1 VSWKCLIS
9 AVKDAG
15 GVFFQQLWHPG
26 AMRVAPSG
34 KTFER
39 PSLSPSGLVQ
49 AGNVVGRAMT
59 LEEMEEI
66 KLAYVQAALIT
77 KGLGAD
83 GVEVHGAHGY
93 LLDQFLWR
101 ETNLR
106 EDGYGGDALEDR
118 LRFPAEVVAAIRYA
132 VGPDFPISYRFSQ
145 WKEIDFE
152 ATVVDSPEELEILLR
167 TLREAGAD
175 MFNVSAR
182 RFHRPAWD
190 GSDLGL
196 VGWAKSLTDAPVI
209 AVGGVGLNT
218 DLASELW
225 KGAQTQ
231 PDTVQSL
238 TCLLERFNRGEFDL
252 VAVGRSCA
260 ALSVDH
266 HHQYYRTP
274 PLARRAQCAGRSLR
288 AGHDSPVH
296 QAQTAVEDEDVA
308 GHEAGGRTQEEQRR
322 RDDLGH
328 RPEPSE
334 RREVQQPPAELGL
347 LDRAHLCRI
356 GGRRHRVRG
365 KHARGENVE
374 PEAVPA
380 PLPCHGADHRL
391 HAGGRRTRV
400 RGPGRFTRRERAAHR
415 HRDAG
420 PAPGDERPRPPLEH
434 VKRSDQARGD
444 DLGERLRG
452 HRLDVGRGVDVG
464 GAVKERLRAGAG
476 MLLDL
481 GERPIDDGRVADV
494 AGDAAHLAGS
504 SARQRP
510 RLLER
515 LRAPAHD
522 IHGGAVRGER
532 E

>member
-1 VSWKCLIS
+1 MHGLHARIADMTHLDTTPLFTPITINGVTLPNRFVMPAMQRGMAADGDPSLALAEIYRSRVEGGVGLVISESTAIDHWSANWQPNAVRMEPRTIGSWKRLIS

-26 AMRVAPSG
+26 AMRVAPPG

-118 LRFPAEVVAAIRYA
+118 LRFPAEVVAAIRFA

-152 ATVVDSPEELEILLR
+152 ATVVDSPQELELLLL
-167 TLREAGAD
+167 TLRNAGAD

-231 PDTVQSL
+231 PDTVRSL
-238 TCLLERFNRGEFDL
+238 TWLLERFNRGEFDL
-252 VAVGRSCA
+252 VAVGR
-260 ALSVDH
+260 
-266 HHQYYRTP
+266 
-274 PLARRAQCAGRSLR
+274 
-288 AGHDSPVH
+288 
-296 QAQTAVEDEDVA
+296 
-308 GHEAGGRTQEEQRR
+308 
-322 RDDLGH
+322 
-328 RPEPSE
+328 
-334 RREVQQPPAELGL
+334 
-347 LDRAHLCRI
+347 
-356 GGRRHRVRG
+356 
-365 KHARGENVE
+365 
-374 PEAVPA
+374 
-380 PLPCHGADHRL
+380 
-391 HAGGRRTRV
+391 
-400 RGPGRFTRRERAAHR
+400 
-415 HRDAG
+415 
-420 PAPGDERPRPPLEH
+420 
-434 VKRSDQARGD
+434 
-444 DLGERLRG
+444 
-452 HRLDVGRGVDVG
+452 
-464 GAVKERLRAGAG
+464 
-476 MLLDL
+476 
-481 GERPIDDGRVADV
+481 
-494 AGDAAHLAGS
+494 AHLADGEWV
-504 SARQRP
+504 AKVRDGRYDEIKP
-510 RLLER
+510 YYPKLLLEI
-515 LRAPAHD
+515 AESWTDGPGDSAHS
-522 IHGGAVRGER
+522 HALEGSPVA
-532 E
+532 

>member
-1 VSWKCLIS
+1 MTLLDTTPLFTPITINGVTLRNRFVMPAMQRGMAADGDPSLALAEIYRSRVEGGVGLVISESTAVDHWSANWQPNAVRMEPRTIGSWKRLIA

-26 AMRVAPSG
+26 AMRVAPPG

-49 AGNVVGRAMT
+49 AGNAVGRAMT
-59 LEEMEEI
+59 PEEMEEI

-106 EDGYGGDALEDR
+106 EDGYGGGALEDR

-152 ATVVDSPEELEILLR
+152 ATVVDSPQDLEILLR

-225 KGAQTQ
+225 HGAQTQ

-238 TCLLERFNRGEFDL
+238 TWLLEGFNRGEFDL
-252 VAVGRSCA
+252 VAVGR
-260 ALSVDH
+260 
-266 HHQYYRTP
+266 
-274 PLARRAQCAGRSLR
+274 
-288 AGHDSPVH
+288 
-296 QAQTAVEDEDVA
+296 
-308 GHEAGGRTQEEQRR
+308 
-322 RDDLGH
+322 
-328 RPEPSE
+328 
-334 RREVQQPPAELGL
+334 
-347 LDRAHLCRI
+347 
-356 GGRRHRVRG
+356 
-365 KHARGENVE
+365 
-374 PEAVPA
+374 
-380 PLPCHGADHRL
+380 
-391 HAGGRRTRV
+391 
-400 RGPGRFTRRERAAHR
+400 
-415 HRDAG
+415 
-420 PAPGDERPRPPLEH
+420 
-434 VKRSDQARGD
+434 
-444 DLGERLRG
+444 
-452 HRLDVGRGVDVG
+452 
-464 GAVKERLRAGAG
+464 
-476 MLLDL
+476 
-481 GERPIDDGRVADV
+481 
-494 AGDAAHLAGS
+494 AHLADGEWV
-504 SARQRP
+504 AKVRDGRYDDIKP
-510 RLLER
+510 YYPKLLLEI
-515 LRAPAHD
+515 AESWTDGPGDSAHS
-522 IHGGAVRGER
+522 HALEGSAVG
-532 E
+532 

>member
-1 VSWKCLIS
+1 MTLLDTTPLFTPITINGVTLPNRFVMPAMQRGMAADGDPSLALADIYRSRVEGGVGLVISESTAIDHWSANWQPNAVRMEPRTIVSWKRLIS

-59 LEEMEEI
+59 LEEMQEI

-106 EDGYGGDALEDR
+106 GDGYGGDALEDR

-152 ATVVDSPEELEILLR
+152 ATVVDSPQELELLVR

-182 RFHRPAWD
+182 RFHRPAWE
-190 GSDLGL
+190 GSELGL

-238 TCLLERFNRGEFDL
+238 TWLLERFNRGEFDL
-252 VAVGRSCA
+252 VAVGR
-260 ALSVDH
+260 
-266 HHQYYRTP
+266 
-274 PLARRAQCAGRSLR
+274 
-288 AGHDSPVH
+288 
-296 QAQTAVEDEDVA
+296 
-308 GHEAGGRTQEEQRR
+308 
-322 RDDLGH
+322 
-328 RPEPSE
+328 
-334 RREVQQPPAELGL
+334 
-347 LDRAHLCRI
+347 
-356 GGRRHRVRG
+356 
-365 KHARGENVE
+365 
-374 PEAVPA
+374 
-380 PLPCHGADHRL
+380 
-391 HAGGRRTRV
+391 
-400 RGPGRFTRRERAAHR
+400 
-415 HRDAG
+415 
-420 PAPGDERPRPPLEH
+420 
-434 VKRSDQARGD
+434 
-444 DLGERLRG
+444 
-452 HRLDVGRGVDVG
+452 
-464 GAVKERLRAGAG
+464 
-476 MLLDL
+476 
-481 GERPIDDGRVADV
+481 
-494 AGDAAHLAGS
+494 AHLADGEWV
-504 SARQRP
+504 AKVRDGRYDEIKP
-510 RLLER
+510 YYPKLLLEI
-515 LRAPAHD
+515 AESWTDGPGDSAHS
-522 IHGGAVRGER
+522 HALEGSAAA
-532 E
+532 